1 MIKPMIYSERMIFI
15 LMWAYNCYIHSINPD
30 MNLEEILPGVRARVS
45 KIATTGDRREDIRG
59 QLEDIGFLPGEQV
72 EVLRKGLLGQGPI
85 LIRVGSSTFAL
96 RESEA
101 RLVEVEI
108 L

>member
-1 MIKPMIYSERMIFI
+1 
-15 LMWAYNCYIHSINPD
+15 
-30 MNLEEILPGVRARVS
+30 MNLEEILPGVSARVK
-45 KIATTGDRREDIRG
+45 KIAARSDQRDDIRG
-59 QLEDIGFLPGEQV
+59 QLEDIGFLPGERV
-72 EVLRKGLLGQGPI
+72 EVLRKGFLGQGPI

-101 RLVEVEI
+101 RMVEVES

>member
-1 MIKPMIYSERMIFI
+1 
-15 LMWAYNCYIHSINPD
+15 MWGYNDSI

-45 KIATTGDRREDIRG
+45 KIANTDNQQEDIRG

-72 EVLRKGLLGQGPI
+72 QVLRKGLLGQGPI

-101 RLVEVEI
+101 RMVEVET

>member
-1 MIKPMIYSERMIFI
+1 
-15 LMWAYNCYIHSINPD
+15 
-30 MNLEEILPGVRARVS
+30 MNLEEILPGVSARVK
-45 KIATTGDRREDIRG
+45 KIATQSSQQDEIRG
-59 QLEDIGFLPGEQV
+59 QLEDIGFLPGERV
-72 EVLRKGLLGQGPI
+72 EVLRKGFLGQGPI

-101 RLVEVEI
+101 RMVEVES

>member
-1 MIKPMIYSERMIFI
+1 
-15 LMWAYNCYIHSINPD
+15 
-30 MNLEEILPGVRARVS
+30 MNLEQILPGVRTRVS
-45 KIATTGDRREDIRG
+45 RITITGDQHEDIRG

-96 RESEA
+96 RKSEA
-101 RLVEVEI
+101 RLVEVETP
-108 L
+108 

>member
-1 MIKPMIYSERMIFI
+1 
-15 LMWAYNCYIHSINPD
+15 
-30 MNLEEILPGVRARVS
+30 MNLEEILPGTRARVS
-45 KIATTGDRREDIRG
+45 KIANTGDQQEDIRG

-101 RLVEVEI
+101 RMVEVEI

>member
-1 MIKPMIYSERMIFI
+1 MIVI
-15 LMWAYNCYIHSINPD
+15 LMWGYNRLI
-30 MNLEEILPGVRARVS
+30 MNLEEVLPGIRARVS
-45 KIATTGDRREDIRG
+45 RIANTGNQQEDIRG

-101 RLVEVEI
+101 RMVEVEI

>member
-1 MIKPMIYSERMIFI
+1 
-15 LMWAYNCYIHSINPD
+15 
-30 MNLEEILPGVRARVS
+30 MNLKEASPGVKVFVK
-45 KIATTGDRREDIRG
+45 KIALAIGVDGDIRG

-72 EVLRKGLLGQGPI
+72 EVLRKGFWGRGPI
-85 LIRVGSSTFAL
+85 MVRVGSSTFAL

-101 RLVEVEI
+101 QMIEVEP

>member
-1 MIKPMIYSERMIFI
+1 MWGYNRLIQPFI
-15 LMWAYNCYIHSINPD
+15 PV

-45 KIATTGDRREDIRG
+45 RVTNTGDRREDVRG

-101 RLVEVEI
+101 RMVEVEA

>member
-1 MIKPMIYSERMIFI
+1 
-15 LMWAYNCYIHSINPD
+15 

-45 KIATTGDRREDIRG
+45 KIAASGDQCEDIRG

>member
-1 MIKPMIYSERMIFI
+1 
-15 LMWAYNCYIHSINPD
+15 

-45 KIATTGDRREDIRG
+45 KIAAPGDQYEDIRG
-59 QLEDIGFLPGEQV
+59 QLEDIGFLPGERV

-96 RESEA
+96 RDSEA

>member
-1 MIKPMIYSERMIFI
+1 
-15 LMWAYNCYIHSINPD
+15 

-45 KIATTGDRREDIRG
+45 KIATTGDQREDIRS

>member
-1 MIKPMIYSERMIFI
+1 
-15 LMWAYNCYIHSINPD
+15 
-30 MNLEEILPGVRARVS
+30 MNLEEILPGVSARVKKVVAHS
-45 KIATTGDRREDIRG
+45 DQQEAIRG
-59 QLEDIGFLPGEQV
+59 QLEDIGFLPGERV
-72 EVLRKGLLGQGPI
+72 EVLRKGFLGQGPI

-101 RLVEVEI
+101 RMVEVES

>member
-1 MIKPMIYSERMIFI
+1 
-15 LMWAYNCYIHSINPD
+15 

-45 KIATTGDRREDIRG
+45 KIATTADQCEDIRG

>member
-1 MIKPMIYSERMIFI
+1 MCG
-15 LMWAYNCYIHSINPD
+15 YNELI
-30 MNLEEILPGVRARVS
+30 MNLEEILPGIRARVS
-45 KIATTGDRREDIRG
+45 RIINTGNQPEDIRG

-101 RLVEVEI
+101 RMVEVET

>member
-1 MIKPMIYSERMIFI
+1 MCG
-15 LMWAYNCYIHSINPD
+15 YNELI
-30 MNLEEILPGVRARVS
+30 MNLEEILPGTRARVRG
-45 KIATTGDRREDIRG
+45 IANTSNQPADIRG

-85 LIRVGSSTFAL
+85 LIRIGSSTFAL

-101 RLVEVEI
+101 RMVEVET

>member
-1 MIKPMIYSERMIFI
+1 
-15 LMWAYNCYIHSINPD
+15 
-30 MNLEEILPGVRARVS
+30 MNLEEIAPGIRGRV
-45 KIATTGDRREDIRG
+45 IRILAAADAHADIRG
-59 QLEDIGFLPGEQV
+59 QLEDIGFLSGEQV
-72 EVLRKGLLGQGPI
+72 DVLRKGFMGQGPI
-85 LIRVGSSTFAL
+85 LVRVGSSTFAL

>member
-1 MIKPMIYSERMIFI
+1 
-15 LMWAYNCYIHSINPD
+15 
-30 MNLEEILPGVRARVS
+30 MNLQEIRPGVRARVS
-45 KIATTGDRREDIRG
+45 KIVNAGDPQEDIRI

-72 EVLRKGLLGQGPI
+72 EVLRKGFLGQGPI
-85 LIRVGSSTFAL
+85 LVRVGSSTFAL

-101 RLVEVEI
+101 RMVEVET

>member
-1 MIKPMIYSERMIFI
+1 
-15 LMWAYNCYIHSINPD
+15 
-30 MNLEEILPGVRARVS
+30 MNLEEILPGVSARVK
-45 KIATTGDRREDIRG
+45 KIAAQGDRQDDIRG
-59 QLEDIGFLPGEQV
+59 QLEDSGFLPGERV
-72 EVLRKGLLGQGPI
+72 EVLRKGFLGQGPI

-101 RLVEVEI
+101 RMVEVES

>member
-1 MIKPMIYSERMIFI
+1 
-15 LMWAYNCYIHSINPD
+15 
-30 MNLEEILPGVRARVS
+30 MNLEQIPLGVRARVS
-45 KIATTGDRREDIRG
+45 KISSTGDRREDIRG

>member
-1 MIKPMIYSERMIFI
+1 
-15 LMWAYNCYIHSINPD
+15 
-30 MNLEEILPGVRARVS
+30 MNLEEILPGIRARVC
-45 KIATTGDRREDIRG
+45 KIAVAGDQREDVRG

>member
-1 MIKPMIYSERMIFI
+1 
-15 LMWAYNCYIHSINPD
+15 
-30 MNLEEILPGVRARVS
+30 MNLQEIPLGIRARVS
-45 KIATTGDRREDIRG
+45 QIAPLDNQQHDIRC

-85 LIRVGSSTFAL
+85 LVRVGSSTFAL

-101 RLVEVEI
+101 RMVQVEI